1 MSYHFRVI
9 DDILRDRLDAFGAVL
24 LEGPKWCGK
33 TTSALRL
40 AKSVLFMQDVDYRDD
55 YLETARNKPSH
66 LLIGET
72 PRLLDEWQDAP
83 QLWDAV
89 RHEVDRR
96 QSFGQFILTGS
107 NSVDHSKIHHSGVG
121 RISRLLMHPMSL
133 WESKESN
140 GAISLRELFDNPNLE
155 IEGIQSPMSVKDLVF
170 AACRGGW
177 PAVLNLKS
185 VKAQLLVARNYV
197 DGVCREDISKVDG
210 VRRDERVARLL
221 LKSYARNV
229 STLAQKTLL
238 LTDIT
243 SSGLVSLSMPS
254 FDDYLSAL
262 RRLYVVC
269 DIEAWCPAIRSKT
282 AIRSQVKRGFIDPS
296 IATASLGLSYE
307 ALLIQLKT
315 FGFVFEQMCARDL
328 RAYTTDFDTHLSY
341 YRDRYGLEADLVLHL
356 ADGRYALIEC
366 KLGSAAIEEGAQ
378 HLLKLKS
385 LIREHNEKEKQ
396 VPLRE
401 PDLMIVL
408 TGGAYAY
415 RRKDG
420 VFVIPLATLK
430 P

>member
-1 MSYHFRVI
+1 MSYNTRII
-9 DDILRDRLDAFGAVL
+9 DGILSERLEAFGAVL

-33 TTSALRL
+33 TTTALRQ
-40 AKSVLFMQDVDYRDD
+40 AKSVLYMQDVDYRED
-55 YLETARNKPSH
+55 YLATATTKPSH
-66 LLIGET
+66 LLVGDT

-89 RHEVDRR
+89 RHEVDLR
-96 QSFGQFILTGS
+96 QLSGQFILTGS
-107 NSVDHSKIHHSGVG
+107 NTVNHSKILHSGVG
-121 RISRLLMHPMSL
+121 RISRLLMQPMSL
-133 WESKESN
+133 WETKESN
-140 GAISLRELFDNPNLE
+140 GSISLQSLFDDPNQE
-155 IEGIQSPMSVKDLVF
+155 IDGVQSPLTVKDLVF

-177 PAVLNLKS
+177 PAVLNMKS
-185 VKAQLLVARNYV
+185 EKSRLLVARNYL
-197 DGVCREDISKVDG
+197 DGVCREDVSKVDG
-210 VRRDERVARLL
+210 VRRDERVARLI
-221 LKSYARNV
+221 LKSYARNI
-229 STLAQKTLL
+229 STLAQKTSLL
-238 LTDIT
+238 ADVT

-254 FDDYLSAL
+254 FDEYLSAL
-262 RRLYVVC
+262 RRLYVVK

-296 IATASLGLSYE
+296 VAVAALGLSYD
-307 ALLIQLKT
+307 ALLVQLKT
-315 FGFVFEQMCARDL
+315 FGFIFEQMCARDL
-328 RAYTTDFDTHLSY
+328 RAYTPDFDTHLSY

-356 ADGRYALIEC
+356 VDGRYALIEC
-366 KLGSAAIEEGAQ
+366 KLGSSAIEEGAQ
-378 HLLKLKS
+378 HLLKLKA
-385 LIREHNEKEKQ
+385 LVREHNEKEKQ

>member
-55 YLETARNKPSH
+55 YLETARNKPSY

-107 NSVDHSKIHHSGVG
+107 NSVDPSKIHHSGVG